1 MATGKVIFN
10 CAHMAPDVA
19 SVEQVARLRLCLRRA
34 GYELGLANVGEEL
47 RSVIDLAGL
56 AATLGVEVEG
66 QPEEW
71 EESGGVE
78 KERDLDNLA
87 T

>member
-10 CAHMAPDVA
+10 CAHMTADVA
-19 SVEQVARLRLCLRRA
+19 SVEHVARLRLCLRRA
-34 GYELGLANVGEEL
+34 GYELWLANVGEDL

-56 AATLGVEVEG
+56 AETLGVEVQR
-66 QPEEW
+66 QPEER
-71 EESGGVE
+71 EEFGGVE
-78 KERDLDNLA
+78 KEGHLDDLP